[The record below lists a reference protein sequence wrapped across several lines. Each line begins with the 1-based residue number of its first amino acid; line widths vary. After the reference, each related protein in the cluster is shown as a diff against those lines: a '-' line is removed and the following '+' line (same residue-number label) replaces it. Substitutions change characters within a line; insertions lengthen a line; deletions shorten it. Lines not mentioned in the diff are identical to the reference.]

1 MHPSS
6 TRCVAPVTYCV
17 RTNHLL
23 ASTSI
28 RLALIYGGLVV
39 ASFAFAIALTWV
51 AARSAAESDLRD
63 RIRLEV
69 EAMQQEIRG
78 EGLAAAIAA
87 IEMRAERPGA
97 LEYWLVDRS
106 GQHLAGDLPLM
117 NTPDGWHRI
126 ELPDAAPGA
135 ENREEMLILTA
146 SMGDGSRLSV
156 GDDLRRAEA
165 VRDAVLRALLWI
177 GSATVLLGLVVGVVV
192 TRRALAQ
199 VGALTETLGLV
210 SAGRLTA
217 RFTPRAS
224 RSANDLDQL
233 GLNVNRML
241 DHIDELVGSVRR
253 VSRDVAHDLRTP
265 LSHVQQRL
273 EQARSAATAEERLQA
288 IDAAENKVEEV
299 LRAFDAIL
307 RLAEIEASAARSRFV
322 DLDAAALIER
332 LADAYRPDVEASGR
346 ALITD
351 STADVWLRGDSELLS
366 QALANLIEN
375 AMRHTPTGTRIS
387 ISAQTDGPVARIAV
401 SDNGPGIPAERRSEV
416 LEPFVQL
423 DSSRGSSGFT
433 RQDKPGSASGSGLGP
448 GFGLGLSIVAAIA
461 RLHDAV
467 LELSDASPGLRV
479 TLTFSRVTR

>member
-1 MHPSS
+1 M
-6 TRCVAPVTYCV
+6 
-17 RTNHLL
+17 RTKHLF
-23 ASTSI
+23 ASTGI
-28 RLALIYGGLVV
+28 RLALIYGGLVL
-39 ASFAFAIALTWV
+39 ASFSLAIALTWV
-51 AARSAAESDLRD
+51 AARSAAESDLRE

-69 EAMQQEIRG
+69 EAMEQEIRD

-87 IEMRAERPGA
+87 IEVRAERPGA
-97 LEYWLVDRS
+97 LEYWLVDGS

-135 ENREEMLILTA
+135 ENREEMLVLTA
-146 SMGDGSRLSV
+146 TMGDGSRLSV

-199 VGALTETLGLV
+199 VDALTETLGQV

-217 RFTPRAS
+217 RFTPRAG

-233 GLNVNRML
+233 GLSVNRML

-288 IDAAENKVEEV
+288 IEAAESKVEEV

-307 RLAEIEASAARSRFV
+307 RLAEIEAGAARSRFV
-322 DLDAAALIER
+322 ELDAALLIER

-346 ALITD
+346 TLITD
-351 STADVWLRGDSELLS
+351 GTDDVWLRGDSELLS

-375 AMRHTPTGTRIS
+375 AMRHTPTGTRIT
-387 ISAQTDGPVARIAV
+387 ISAQTDGPTVRITV
-401 SDNGPGIPAERRSEV
+401 SDTGHGIPAERHSDV
-416 LEPFVQL
+416 LETFVQL
-423 DSSRGSSGFT
+423 DSSRGTAGFT
-433 RQDKPGSASGSGLGP
+433 RKDAWGNGSGSGSGLGP

-467 LELSDASPGLRV
+467 LELGDASPGLRV
-479 TLTFSRVTR
+479 TLTFNRVSGQAA